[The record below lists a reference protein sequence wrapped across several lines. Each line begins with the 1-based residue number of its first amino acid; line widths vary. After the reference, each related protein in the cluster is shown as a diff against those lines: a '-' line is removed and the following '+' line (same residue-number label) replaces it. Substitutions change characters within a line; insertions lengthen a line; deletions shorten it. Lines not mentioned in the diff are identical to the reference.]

1 MIAFLHKVLC
11 HNFTKICIGNKDL
24 LSSKTSCQ
32 KLPKRGSQHCQYNV
46 LLRSYGAFSV
56 IFINILLQN
65 VSNIITKRCEILL
78 QNMVATLSEKT
89 STLLQNAVGI
99 IKCVSFLKKAADIIK
114 CVDYLKTVHNTSYF
128 ITVRVVF
135 FI

>member
-1 MIAFLHKVLC
+1 
-11 HNFTKICIGNKDL
+11 
-24 LSSKTSCQ
+24 
-32 KLPKRGSQHCQYNV
+32 
-46 LLRSYGAFSV
+46 
-56 IFINILLQN
+56 
-65 VSNIITKRCEILL
+65 
-78 QNMVATLSEKT
+78 MVATLSEKT